1 MEYTRLKVINEYIS
15 KNIAPAKTPGALFE
29 MYSVPSFETGYPE
42 YLLGSQIASNKAVV
56 QKNDILLCKINPRIN
71 RVWVVADESEYPNI
85 ASSEWIV
92 VRSSK
97 YNPVFLAWYF
107 RSPRFKH
114 LMVSEVTGI
123 GGSLTRAQPKA
134 VAEYSVPVLPKAEQ
148 DAIAAAFNLVDTII
162 KKHQQQLQKLDE
174 LVKARFVEMFGMPGT
189 DVFGWGLVPLGSA
202 CNINPKKIHDSR
214 LVSSTEV
221 SFVPMSAVTERGEID
236 ATATKEYDEVK
247 TGFTYFAEND
257 VLFAKITPCMENGKG
272 AVAKGL
278 RNGIGFGSTEFHV
291 LRPIVGKTDPYW
303 IYTLTAFS
311 QFRMDASNNM
321 TGSAGQRRVPAS
333 FLENYRVSLPPIALQ
348 EQFAAFV
355 EQTNKSKAAVEKA
368 SDEARSLFDCL
379 MQEYFK

>member
-15 KNIAPAKTPGALFE
+15 KNIAPAKTPGAVFE

-174 LVKARFVEMFGMPGT
+174 LVKARFIELFIGKGYPTKTIDEVSLGKGEYGAQSASIEYDPTRPRYVRITDINDDGT
-189 DVFGWGLVPLGSA
+189 LNDDVVAS
-202 CNINPKKIHDSR
+202 INPDDDEQYR
-214 LVSSTEV
+214 L
-221 SFVPMSAVTERGEID
+221 
-236 ATATKEYDEVK
+236 EYGD
-247 TGFTYFAEND
+247 F
-257 VLFAKITPCMENGKG
+257 LFARMG
-272 AVAKGL
+272 A
-278 RNGIGFGSTEFHV
+278 T
-291 LRPIVGKTDPYW
+291 VGKTFAFIAGNQIFAGYLIRYKLNQKLINPRYLFWYTKLDEYW
-303 IYTLTAFS
+303 NWVKLNQSGAAQPGINAKKY
-311 QFRMDASNNM
+311 
-321 TGSAGQRRVPAS
+321 GSLRIPVPPVA
-333 FLENYRVSLPPIALQ
+333 EQ

-355 EQTNKSKAAVEKA
+355 EQTDKSKVAVQKA
-368 SDEARSLFDCL
+368 LDEAQLLFDSL
-379 MQEYFK
+379 MQKYFG